1 VKPDHDVIIVGGGPA
16 GSTSA
21 SLLSRAGA
29 KVLVLEKETFP
40 RFHIGESLLPR
51 SLPLLARLGMDMS
64 GARYKGGA
72 EFFDEV
78 TGDYARYPFQDSL
91 PGTDVP
97 GHAYQV
103 ERGPFD
109 TALLACARSS
119 GAHVRTERVQSIT
132 VDDEAATVTT
142 DKGRYSARYC
152 IDATGQ
158 DAFLARRDRCAEP
171 YDSFGR
177 AAVFTHYDGIGER
190 AEEII
195 GPEGNIKV
203 LITEAGWGWLI
214 PLAGGR
220 LSVGAVTRNGGVTP
234 ELLERAIAS
243 SPLTQSLTEGSRR
256 LGTHVIRNFSYKSSR
271 PCGARYTAVGDA
283 AAFLD
288 PVFSS
293 GVALAM
299 LGAEAVSDR
308 LTPALAEG
316 REDDPDLMKP
326 VWTHMER
333 AYVSMSSLIHAF
345 YHTGLVRNLFFSK
358 KPDPLMRAGLITILS
373 LDVWRDDNPFQDM
386 LLRSRRRLAWGDSSR
401 SGD

>member
-1 VKPDHDVIIVGGGPA
+1 MIPEFDVVVVGGGPG
-16 GSTSA
+16 GSTTA
-21 SLLSRAGA
+21 SLLAREGLR
-29 KVLVLEKETFP
+29 VLVLEKETFP

-51 SLPLLARLGMDMS
+51 SLPLLRRLGVDMS

-72 EFFDEV
+72 EFFDET
-78 TGDYARYPFQDSL
+78 TGDYACYPFEDSL
-91 PGTDVP
+91 TRTDVP

-103 ERGPFD
+103 DRGPFD
-109 TALLACARSS
+109 AALLALAGAS
-119 GAHVRTERVQSIT
+119 GATVRVERATSI
-132 VDDEAATVTT
+132 VADADGAVVTT
-142 DKGRYSARYC
+142 DQGRYSARYC
-152 IDATGQ
+152 VDATGQ
-158 DAFLARRDRCAEP
+158 DAFLARRDRSIVP

-177 AAVFTHYDGIGER
+177 AAVFTHYDGISAR
-190 AEEII
+190 AEELI
-195 GPEGNIKV
+195 GPDGNIKV
-203 LITEAGWGWLI
+203 LITKAGWGWLI
-214 PLAGGR
+214 PLSGGR

-234 ELLERAIAS
+234 ELLEEAIAA
-243 SPLTQSLTEGSRR
+243 SPLTRSMTEGSRR

-271 PCGARYTAVGDA
+271 PSGARYTAIGDA

-308 LTPALAEG
+308 LVPALAEG
-316 REDDPDLMKP
+316 READPDLMKP
-326 VWTHMER
+326 VWSHMER

-345 YHTGLVRNLFFSK
+345 YHTGLVRNLFFAK

-386 LLRSRRRLAWGDSSR
+386 LMRSRRRQAWGDSTPS
-401 SGD
+401 SE